1 MHVLYLLCVVHRGL
15 LNVSGLVIIHYY
27 LLGEISKI
35 EMDTKR
41 KVLVSDPRYKRREKT
56 CGKGE
61 REAKW
66 QEEVLEQ
73 GPSVP
78 RVLRPCVRCRRHSAR
93 ARLNSLTTTPPQI
106 P

>member
-41 KVLVSDPRYKRREKT
+41 KVLVSDPR
-56 CGKGE
+56 
-61 REAKW
+61 
-66 QEEVLEQ
+66 
-73 GPSVP
+73 
-78 RVLRPCVRCRRHSAR
+78 
-93 ARLNSLTTTPPQI
+93 
-106 P
+106 